1 MLQPSFA
8 RRDIPPQGRHA
19 LEGVD
24 AYVEIAW
31 RGSDRGGTCGG
42 NAIFGLPTAC
52 TRIGTMVGRLVIGNA
67 AATTL
72 LSGGSLVPAFV
83 ADIAVNPGNYEN
95 PAEVTHFGS
104 IFPVRGIG
112 PVTMDLAG
120 PVSYVAATSV
130 PLLCV
135 QPPRR
140 CPPDRPWRWPGAARS
155 GSWPGVGADPGVLA
169 NRIWT

>member
-1 MLQPSFA
+1 
-8 RRDIPPQGRHA
+8 
-19 LEGVD
+19 
-24 AYVEIAW
+24 
-31 RGSDRGGTCGG
+31 
-42 NAIFGLPTAC
+42 
-52 TRIGTMVGRLVIGNA
+52 MVGQLVIGNA

-120 PVSYVAATSV
+120 PVSYVAAASV
-130 PLLCV
+130 PLLCRFCAASAPLPAG
-135 QPPRR
+135 PPLALAGRGMLGFVARR
-140 CPPDRPWRWPGAARS
+140 RG
-155 GSWPGVGADPGVLA
+155 
-169 NRIWT
+169 